1 MLPDERL
8 GLDLKRTEQ
17 QLIAAKAAAVR
28 PFGLTVPQY
37 AALYV
42 LARNADISAAALARA
57 VLVTPQAMA
66 VLIRTLLDRGLVERS
81 AHEWHRHVKQLRIT
95 AEGERL
101 LALADAEAVRI
112 ERAIA
117 EAFTPAERDT
127 LRDLLERTRDAIAGA
142 TGGQPGDEPGEP
154 AGKS

>member
-1 MLPDERL
+1 MLPEERL

-28 PFGLTVPQY
+28 PFGLSVPQY

-42 LARNADISAAALARA
+42 LARNRDISAAALARA

-66 VLIRTLLDRGLVERS
+66 VLIRTLLERGLVERS

-95 AEGERL
+95 EEGERV

-117 EAFTPAERDT
+117 EAFTAEERDT
-127 LRDLLERTRDAIAGA
+127 LRELLERAREAIVGVAGSVTA
-142 TGGQPGDEPGEP
+142 DTDGTP
-154 AGKS
+154 